1 MNEPKILLK
10 IVSGENKVKTV
21 STRKV
26 RKIFRILKPD
36 NFENCVFNVKVV
48 YFGGGD
54 NEGDYKTK
62 RELVDALKAFLDVKP

>member
-10 IVSGENKVKTV
+10 IVFGENKVKTV

-36 NFENCVFNVKVV
+36 NFENCIFNIKVV
-48 YFGGGD
+48 YVCGGD

-62 RELVDALKAFLDVKP
+62 KELVDALKAFLDVEP